1 VKTTITAFFAA
12 ALIAA
17 APSVLAQGVASTTGQ
32 LHKTSKQ
39 HHRAFS
45 GYTPLHEMQ
54 ARSLRNGY
62 VGAFGYA
69 PAEPRGLN
77 RDLEASRQ
85 AGGGGGGG
93 GGM

>member
-1 VKTTITAFFAA
+1 MKTTIIAFSAA

-17 APSVLAQGVASTTGQ
+17 APTQSVASKISGLQ
-32 LHKTSKQ
+32 HKVSGQ
-39 HHRAFS
+39 HHAHVS
-45 GYTPLHEMQ
+45 GYAPLHEMQ
-54 ARSLRNGY
+54 ARSLQKGY
-62 VGAFGYA
+62 TGAFGYA

-77 RDLEASRQ
+77 REIESSRQ

>member
-1 VKTTITAFFAA
+1 MKTTIIAFSAA

-17 APSVLAQGVASTTGQ
+17 APTQSVASKMPAQ
-32 LHKTSKQ
+32 QHKVSRQ
-39 HHRAFS
+39 HHARVS
-45 GYTPLHEMQ
+45 GYAPLHEMQ
-54 ARSLRNGY
+54 AGGLQKGY
-62 VGAFGYA
+62 ARAFGYA

-77 RDLEASRQ
+77 REIESSRQ

>member
-1 VKTTITAFFAA
+1 VKTTIIAFSVA

-17 APSVLAQGVASTTGQ
+17 GPTQSVAGKTPGLQ
-32 LHKTSKQ
+32 HKVSRQ
-39 HHRAFS
+39 HHEHVS
-45 GYTPLHEMQ
+45 GYAPPHEIQ
-54 ARSLRNGY
+54 ARGLQKGY

-77 RDLEASRQ
+77 RDIESSRQ

-93 GGM
+93 GGGM